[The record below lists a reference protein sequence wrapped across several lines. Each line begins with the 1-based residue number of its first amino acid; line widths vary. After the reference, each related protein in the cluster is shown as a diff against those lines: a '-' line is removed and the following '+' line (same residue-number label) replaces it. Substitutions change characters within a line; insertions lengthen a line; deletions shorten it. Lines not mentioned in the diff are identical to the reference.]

1 MNLRPLKPVDKAEL
15 ELELRSLSVDE
26 SCIDIFLDKFDSF
39 LLKITD
45 LKTPAANIL
54 KQTALSN
61 GADVAVHREVITGKV
76 ERSDALFMGTK
87 RQLRRTSLAMSGQ
100 PFGLAQFEKGV
111 TRLLANLDVPPS
123 SLELPQGRLYFD
135 RPLIMGVLNVTPD
148 SFSDGGLYLEP
159 DAAKSRID
167 TMLEEGADIVDLG
180 AESTRPGAL
189 PCPAS
194 EQLERLKPVFNHLK
208 DKKYVWSLDT
218 TSPEVARAGLSMG
231 ASVINDI
238 SGGKVQEL
246 WSLAEEFKAA
256 YVLMHSKGEPET
268 MQVAPHYDDFN
279 AELYDFFTT
288 RLAEIGQKSPNLK
301 SVIIDPGIG
310 FGKRVSDN
318 SAALR
323 RLSELKAF
331 GRPILVGAS
340 RKSFLGKLLGLD
352 VGERLEASLGAS
364 VLAFLSG
371 AHILRVHDVKETRR
385 ALDACSLILKG
396 DRE

>member
-1 MNLRPLKPVDKAEL
+1 MNLRPLKPADKAEL
-15 ELELRSLSVDE
+15 ERELRTLSVDE

-61 GADVAVHREVITGKV
+61 GADVAVHRDVITGKV

-100 PFGLAQFEKGV
+100 PFGLALFEKGV
-111 TRLLANLDVPPS
+111 AKLLANLDAPVS
-123 SLELPQGRLYFD
+123 SLDLPSGTLSFD
-135 RPLIMGVLNVTPD
+135 HPLIMGVLNVTPD

-159 DAAKSRID
+159 DAAKARID
-167 TMLEEGADIVDLG
+167 TMLGEGADILDIG
-180 AESTRPGAL
+180 AESTRPGAR
-189 PCPAS
+189 PCPAT
-194 EQLERLKPVFNHLK
+194 EQLERLKPVFNHLEK
-208 DKKYVWSLDT
+208 KKYIWSLDT
-218 TSPEVARAGLSMG
+218 TSPDVASAGLSVG
-231 ASVINDI
+231 ASIINDI

-246 WSLAEEFKAA
+246 WSLAEEFKVA

-268 MQVAPHYDDFN
+268 MQIAPHYDDFN
-279 AELYDFFTT
+279 AELYEFFTT
-288 RLAEIGQKSPNLK
+288 KLAEIDLKNPGLK
-301 SVIIDPGIG
+301 SIIIDPGIG

-331 GRPILVGAS
+331 GRPLLVGAS

-396 DRE
+396 AGG